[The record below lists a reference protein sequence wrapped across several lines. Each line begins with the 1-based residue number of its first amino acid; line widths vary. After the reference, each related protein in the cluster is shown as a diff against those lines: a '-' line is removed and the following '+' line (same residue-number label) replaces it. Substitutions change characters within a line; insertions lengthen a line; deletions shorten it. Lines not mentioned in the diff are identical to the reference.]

1 MIAAI
6 GIITVWLAV
15 IGTVVFVAARR
26 RSREASKV
34 TLQYRSGTTV
44 TLDATEVERARPSSP
59 AIAPRRRLPGLMP
72 TAGHVVVPKTRPSA
86 SRRIPELRTMSF
98 DETAM

>member
-6 GIITVWLAV
+6 GIITVWLTV

-44 TLDATEVERARPSSP
+44 TLEATEIERVRPS
-59 AIAPRRRLPGLMP
+59 ALALAPKRRLPGLMP
-72 TAGHVVVPKTRPSA
+72 TAGHVIVPTTRPSVI
-86 SRRIPELRTMSF
+86 RPIQVGTMSF
-98 DETAM
+98 DETLT

>member
-1 MIAAI
+1 VIAAI
-6 GIITVWLAV
+6 GIITVWLTV

-44 TLDATEVERARPSSP
+44 TLEATEVPRASAAAVARGSAP
-59 AIAPRRRLPGLMP
+59 AIRRRLPGLMP
-72 TAGHVVVPKTRPSA
+72 TAGHVVVPKTRPSQM
-86 SRRIPELRTMSF
+86 RPIPAMSF
-98 DETAM
+98 DET